1 MSTVVAA
8 AIGRSVRRND
18 GKDKVSGTTRYTGDL
33 IPLGALHV
41 ALVTSPHARA
51 EVIGIDPA
59 AAKALPGVVAVV
71 TAADLLITFPQGHSE
86 FLLADGHV
94 TYAGQ
99 PVAAVLAET
108 EAIAGDAASLVTVEY
123 TPLLAITDPLVAMR
137 ADTPL
142 VHAGDA
148 PPAGR
153 SDLSGNVRGLLHYT
167 RGDVTAGLAAADHV
181 ESRTYRTARVHQGYL
196 EPLATVGLID
206 ESGILELRT
215 STQAQLEVRD
225 TVAAA
230 LGRGIETVRVVAP
243 PVGGGFGAK
252 YGCLEPLIGALTLHT
267 ARAVA
272 LVLDRDDDFRC
283 TGPAPESIITLD
295 TGVTRDGQIT
305 AIRARIVYD
314 GGIAGGSPIEATC
327 QSIGGYY
334 RCGNIDIEGYEVLTN
349 KPAPGAYRG
358 PGIPQATFALE
369 SNVDEMARA
378 IGMDPL
384 AFRLANASASGD
396 PRVDGKRWPTLALTS
411 CIAALQRHP
420 AYSEPVDPAQGEGIG
435 VAIGGL
441 QTSVDQPA
449 AICRLADDGK
459 IEIVIGLIDISGA
472 HTALAQ
478 VAADA
483 LGVPYE
489 SVRVI
494 LAASDVTPYA
504 GATGGSK
511 GVYTVSPAVALAVTE
526 LRAQLLALAAE
537 QFEASTDD
545 LAFTAEGIAVRG
557 VPDQTLSLASIAQRV
572 ATDPRFNGVLSA
584 KSQPESRP
592 KPAAFGAHLV
602 RLRIDRETGAVTI
615 LRYVAIHDVGLAI
628 NPIEVRG
635 QIQGGV
641 AQGLGWG
648 LREDLRYDESGQ
660 PVAASFLEYALPRA
674 TDLPNIEVE
683 IIEEPEPNG
692 YVGIK
697 GVGEPPVIPGAAA
710 FANAV
715 RAATGARI
723 CTLPLTP
730 QQILVAANAQNG
742 TL

>member
-1 MSTVVAA
+1 MSAVMEA
-8 AIGRSVRRND
+8 AIGRDVRRID
-18 GKDKVSGTTRYTGDL
+18 GKDKVSGITRYAGDL
-33 IPLGALHV
+33 IPSGALHV

-51 EVIGIDPA
+51 EVVGIDRA

-71 TAADLLITFPQGHSE
+71 TDADLLAAFPQGQGA
-86 FLLADGHV
+86 FLLAEGHV
-94 TYAGQ
+94 GYAGQ
-99 PVAAVLAET
+99 PMAAVLAET
-108 EAIAGDAASLVTVEY
+108 AALAVDAANLVIVEY
-123 TPLLAITDPLVAMR
+123 TPLPAITDPLVAMQ
-137 ADTPL
+137 ADAPL
-142 VHAGDA
+142 VHADDA

-153 SDLSGNVRGLLHYT
+153 GDLSGNVRGLLRYT
-167 RGDVTAGLAAADHV
+167 RGDVEAGLAAADHV

-196 EPLATVGLID
+196 EPLTTVGLLD
-206 ESGILELRT
+206 ESGVLELRT

-252 YGCLEPLIGALTLHT
+252 YGCLEPLIGALTLLT
-267 ARAVA
+267 ARPVA

-314 GGIAGGSPIEATC
+314 GGIAGGSPVEATC

-334 RCGNIDIEGYEVLTN
+334 RCDNIEIEGYEVLTN

-384 AFRLANASASGD
+384 AFRLANASVSGD
-396 PRVDGKRWPTLALTS
+396 PRVDGKRWPTLALRS

-420 AYSEPVDPAQGEGIG
+420 AYREPVDPEQGEGIG

-494 LAASDVTPYA
+494 LAASDVAPYA

-511 GVYTVSPAVALAVTE
+511 GIYTVSPAVAEAAGQVRE
-526 LRAQLLALAAE
+526 QLLALAAE
-537 QFEASTDD
+537 QLEAAPDD
-545 LAFTAEGIAVRG
+545 LAFTAVGIAVRG
-557 VPDQTLSLASIAQRV
+557 VPDRTLALASIAQKV

-584 KSQPESRP
+584 ESRPESRP

-602 RLRIDRETGAVTI
+602 RVRIDKETGAVAI

-641 AQGLGWG
+641 SQGLGWG
-648 LREDLRYDESGQ
+648 LREDLRYDEAGQ

-674 TDLPNIEVE
+674 IDLPNIEVE

-730 QQILVAANAQNG
+730 QQILAAANAEDAAR
-742 TL
+742 

>member
-1 MSTVVAA
+1 MSTAVAA
-8 AIGRSVRRND
+8 AIGRDVLRID
-18 GKDKVSGTTRYTGDL
+18 GKEKVSGSTRYAGDL
-33 IPLGALHV
+33 IPAAALHV

-51 EVIGIDPA
+51 EITGIDLTSA
-59 AAKALPGVVAVV
+59 QAVPGVVAVV
-71 TAADLLITFPQGHSE
+71 TAADLLAAFPHGQGE
-86 FLLADGHV
+86 FLLAEGQIA
-94 TYAGQ
+94 YAGQ
-99 PVAAVLAET
+99 PVAAILAET
-108 EAIAGDAASLVTVEY
+108 EALANDAANLVVVEY
-123 TPLLAITDPLVAMR
+123 TPLPAIIDPLIAML
-137 ADTPL
+137 ADAPL
-142 VHAGDA
+142 VHPGDT

-153 SDLSGNVRGLLHYT
+153 DDLSGNVRGRLHYT
-167 RGDVTAGLAAADHV
+167 RGDVDAGFAAADHV

-206 ESGILELRT
+206 EAGILELRT
-215 STQAQLEVRD
+215 STQARLEGRD

-230 LGRGIETVRVVAP
+230 LGQGTDRVRVVAP

-252 YGCLEPLIGALTLHT
+252 YGCLEPLVGALTLHT
-267 ARAVA
+267 QRPVA

-283 TGPAPESIITLD
+283 TGPAPESVITLD
-295 TGVTRDGQIT
+295 TGVTRDGRIT
-305 AIRARIVYD
+305 AIGARIVYD

-334 RCGNIDIEGYEVLTN
+334 RCDNIDIEGYEVLTN

-358 PGIPQATFALE
+358 PGVPQATFALE
-369 SNVDEMARA
+369 SNIDEMARA

-384 AFRLANASASGD
+384 SFRLTNASTSGD
-396 PRVDGKRWPTLALTS
+396 PRVDGKVWPTLAIRS

-420 AYSEPVDPAQGEGIG
+420 AYSAPVDPARGEGIG

-449 AICRLADDGK
+449 AICRLADDGL

-483 LGVPYE
+483 LGLPYE

-511 GVYTVSPAVALAVTE
+511 GVYTVSPAVAEAAEQVREQFLAV
-526 LRAQLLALAAE
+526 AAE
-537 QFEASTDD
+537 QFEAAPDD
-545 LAFTAEGIAVRG
+545 LALTAEGVVVRG
-557 VPDQTLSLASIAQRV
+557 VPDRTLSLAEIAQKV
-572 ATDPRFNGVLSA
+572 ATDPRYNGVLSA
-584 KSQPESRP
+584 ESQPVSRP

-602 RLRIDRETGAVTI
+602 RVRIDQETGAMAI
-615 LRYVAIHDVGLAI
+615 LRYVAIHDVGRAI

-641 AQGLGWG
+641 AQGL
-648 LREDLRYDESGQ
+648 S
-660 PVAASFLEYALPRA
+660 
-674 TDLPNIEVE
+674 
-683 IIEEPEPNG
+683 
-692 YVGIK
+692 
-697 GVGEPPVIPGAAA
+697 
-710 FANAV
+710 
-715 RAATGARI
+715 
-723 CTLPLTP
+723 
-730 QQILVAANAQNG
+730 
-742 TL
+742 

>member
-1 MSTVVAA
+1 MSTLVEA

-18 GKDKVSGTTRYTGDL
+18 GKDKVIGATRYAGDL
-33 IPLGALHV
+33 IPPGALCV
-41 ALVTSPHARA
+41 ALATSPHARA
-51 EVIGIDPA
+51 AVLGIDLA
-59 AAKALPGVVAVV
+59 AAKAVPGVVAVV
-71 TAADLLITFPQGHSE
+71 TAADLHAAFPQGQGE
-86 FLLADGHV
+86 FLLAERHV

-108 EAIAGDAASLVTVEY
+108 EAIAGDAASLIVVEY
-123 TPLLAITDPLVAMR
+123 SPLPASADPLVAR
-137 ADTPL
+137 QAGAPL
-142 VHAGDA
+142 VHPDDK
-148 PPAGR
+148 PPVGR
-153 SDLSGNVRGLLHYT
+153 ADLSGNVRGLLRYT
-167 RGDVTAGLAAADHV
+167 RGDIAAGLAAADHI

-206 ESGILELRT
+206 PSGVLELRT

-230 LGRGIETVRVVAP
+230 LGREPEVVRVVAP

-252 YGCLEPLIGALTLHT
+252 YGCLEPLVGALTLHA
-267 ARAVA
+267 ARPVA

-283 TGPAPESIITLD
+283 TGPAPESIIALD
-295 TGVTRDGQIT
+295 TGVTRDGRIV

-314 GGIAGGSPIEATC
+314 GGIAGGSPVEATC

-334 RCGNIDIEGYEVLTN
+334 RCDNIDIEGYEVLTN

-384 AFRLANASASGD
+384 AFRLANASVSGD

-420 AYSEPVDPAQGEGIG
+420 AYGEPVDRSRGEGIG

-449 AICRLADDGK
+449 AICRLAEDGT
-459 IEIVIGLIDISGA
+459 IELVIGLIDISGA

-511 GVYTVSPAVALAVTE
+511 GVYTVSPAVAEASAQVRE
-526 LRAQLLALAAE
+526 QLLAVAAE
-537 QFEASTDD
+537 QFEASPDD
-545 LAFTAEGIAVRG
+545 LAFTRDGIAVRG
-557 VPDQTLSLASIAQRV
+557 VPDQTLSFAAIAQRV
-572 ATDPRFNGVLSA
+572 ATDPRYSGVLRA
-584 KSQPESRP
+584 ESQPESRP
-592 KPAAFGAHLV
+592 KPAA
-602 RLRIDRETGAVTI
+602 
-615 LRYVAIHDVGLAI
+615 
-628 NPIEVRG
+628 
-635 QIQGGV
+635 
-641 AQGLGWG
+641 
-648 LREDLRYDESGQ
+648 
-660 PVAASFLEYALPRA
+660 
-674 TDLPNIEVE
+674 
-683 IIEEPEPNG
+683 
-692 YVGIK
+692 
-697 GVGEPPVIPGAAA
+697 
-710 FANAV
+710 
-715 RAATGARI
+715 
-723 CTLPLTP
+723 
-730 QQILVAANAQNG
+730 
-742 TL
+742 

>member
-1 MSTVVAA
+1 MSTVVEA
-8 AIGRSVRRND
+8 AIGRDVRRID
-18 GKDKVSGTTRYTGDL
+18 GKEKASGTTRYTGDR
-33 IPLGALHV
+33 IPPGALRV

-51 EVIGIDPA
+51 EIIGIDLA
-59 AAKALPGVVAVV
+59 AAQALPGVVAVV
-71 TAADLLITFPQGHSE
+71 TAADLLAAFPHGQGE
-86 FLLADGHV
+86 FLLAEGFV

-108 EAIAGDAASLVTVEY
+108 EALAKDAANLVIVEY
-123 TPLLAITDPLVAMR
+123 TPLSAITDPLVAMQ
-137 ADTPL
+137 AGAPL
-142 VHAGDA
+142 VHTDNT
-148 PPAGR
+148 PPPGR
-153 SDLSGNVRGLLHYT
+153 DDLSGNVRGLLHYT
-167 RGDVTAGLAAADHV
+167 RGDVEAGFAAADHV

-206 ESGILELRT
+206 ETGILELRT

-230 LGRGIETVRVVAP
+230 LGRGIEAVRIVAP

-252 YGCLEPLIGALTLHT
+252 YGCLEPLIGALTLLT
-267 ARAVA
+267 ARPVA

-295 TGVTRDGQIT
+295 TGVTRNGRIT

-314 GGIAGGSPIEATC
+314 GGIAGGSPVEATC

-334 RCGNIDIEGYEVLTN
+334 RCDNIDIEGYEVLTN

-369 SNVDEMARA
+369 SSVDEMARA
-378 IGMDPL
+378 IEMDPL
-384 AFRLANASASGD
+384 AFRLANASISGD
-396 PRVDGKRWPTLALTS
+396 PRPDGKPWPTLAIRS

-420 AYSEPVDPAQGEGIG
+420 AYSDPVNPALGEGIG

-449 AICRLADDGK
+449 ALCRLADDGT
-459 IEIVIGLIDISGA
+459 IEVVIGLIDISGA

-478 VAADA
+478 IAADA
-483 LGVPYE
+483 LGAPFE

-511 GVYTVSPAVALAVTE
+511 GVYTVGPAVAEAAERVRE
-526 LRAQLLALAAE
+526 QLFALAAE
-537 QFEASTDD
+537 QLEAARDD
-545 LAFTAEGIAVRG
+545 LAFTASGIAVRG
-557 VPDQTLSLASIAQRV
+557 VPDRTLSLASIAQKV
-572 ATDPRFNGVLSA
+572 ATDPRFNGELSA
-584 KSQPESRP
+584 KSQPASRP

-602 RLRIDRETGAVTI
+602 RVRIDQETGAVAI

-692 YVGIK
+692 FVGIK

-723 CTLPLTP
+723 CQLPLTP
-730 QQILVAANAQNG
+730 QQILAANADCG
-742 TL
+742 AR